1 MILLKT
7 SYKEIIG
14 WLFLASLLLSAV
26 LWGGRLWNTASL
38 YFGPKTEVQLYVA
51 APGGGLEVVDVK
63 IPSRQLNAETLW
75 KRLQAVSQDGRPT
88 LLPQGASLLEA
99 RQEGGTLVISLSG
112 ELVRSQYL
120 GSNQETALVY
130 SIVNTM
136 AQLPEIESVQIL
148 IEGRVV
154 ESLADHVDLTAPL
167 RPDYTLVTAN

>member
-1 MILLKT
+1 MKT